1 MSRRRR
7 DDQVR
12 GWPTV
17 AILIVVLSAILLLI
31 GLLMG
36 FSASFVGAALAGDA
50 FATFRRQLIW
60 SAIGAPV
67 FLLAVRLPRSVLRRL
82 AWPGLGAAILGL
94 VLVLVPGIGVERFGS
109 SRWLGVGELV
119 VQPSEAAKLLLLLW
133 LADVLE
139 RKRPRDGSLHRTE
152 HLIVPAVPVLALVG
166 LLVLLQP
173 DLGSTLL
180 LAAVVALVLW
190 VEGLRLR
197 YFLGGLVV
205 AFIAAGALAF
215 GAEYRSAR
223 IRGWLEPEA
232 YALGEGFQ
240 LMQSWVALG
249 SGGLLGLG
257 PGSSRGK
264 WNYLP
269 NPGTDFVFAVIGEE
283 LGLVGAG
290 AVLLLFLLLLAAGL
304 HVAAVARPGF
314 DRTTAFALTGLVV
327 GQALLNIATVIGLLP
342 ITGVTLPLVSA
353 GGSSLLVTLA
363 ALGILVNIARDPAPA
378 TATTRTRRT
387 AEVS

>member
-1 MSRRRR
+1 VSGRRRR
-7 DDQVR
+7 APR
-12 GWPTV
+12 PGWPPV
-17 AILIVVLSAILLLI
+17 AILVVVLTVVLLLF

-36 FSASFVGAALAGDA
+36 FSASFVGAAIDGDA
-50 FATFRRQLIW
+50 FGTFRRQLVW
-60 SAIGAPV
+60 SGLGLPM
-67 FLLAVRLPRSVLRRL
+67 FWLAGRVPRPVLRRL
-82 AWPGLGAAILGL
+82 AWPGLALAVAGL
-94 VLVLVPGIGVERFGS
+94 VLVLVPGVGVERFGS
-109 SRWLGVGELV
+109 TRWLGVGEFV
-119 VQPSEAAKLLLLLW
+119 FQPSEAAKLLLLVW

-139 RKRPRDGSLHRTE
+139 RKRPRDGSLHSTE
-152 HLIVPAVPVLALVG
+152 HLLIPALPVLGAIG
-166 LLVLLQP
+166 LLVMLQP
-173 DLGSTLL
+173 DLGTTLL

-190 VEGLRLR
+190 VEGLRMGF
-197 YFLGGLVV
+197 FLAG
-205 AFIAAGALAF
+205 IAGAGALAALLTL
-215 GAEYRSAR
+215 GADYRSAR
-223 IRGWLEPEA
+223 IRGWLDPEA

-269 NPGTDFVFAVIGEE
+269 NPGTDFVFAIIGEE

-290 AVLLLFLLLLAAGL
+290 TVLLLFLVLLGAGL

-314 DRTTAFALTGLVV
+314 DRTTAFAVTGLVV

-353 GGSSLLVTLA
+353 GGSSLVVTLA
-363 ALGILVNIARDPAPA
+363 ALGILVGIARDPAPA
-378 TATTRTRRT
+378 PVVGRQRR
-387 AEVS
+387 ASEVG